1 MRQSQPGTRNNN
13 KHVYKSDSNAQPTLE
28 TQNSGPPFFPRSAIR
43 IGIGIMVSA
52 WLILKAFVAISPLTS
67 VYAQYGES
75 SDFPL
80 LLDATG
86 EDLTAG
92 LEMGQFTSVDL
103 VNVSTYTLNLKR
115 ETHTRLAPTHLLP
128 GIYRSYSRR
137 EFNASYGNRNQPG
150 CIADCER
157 LGRGESLREATRVS
171 F

>member
-1 MRQSQPGTRNNN
+1 MRQSQPGTTRNNH
-13 KHVYKSDSNAQPTLE
+13 KHVYKSDGNAQPRLE

-75 SDFPL
+75 SELPL

-103 VNVSTYTLNLKR
+103 VNVSTYTLN
-115 ETHTRLAPTHLLP
+115 P
-128 GIYRSYSRR
+128 
-137 EFNASYGNRNQPG
+137 
-150 CIADCER
+150 
-157 LGRGESLREATRVS
+157 
-171 F
+171 